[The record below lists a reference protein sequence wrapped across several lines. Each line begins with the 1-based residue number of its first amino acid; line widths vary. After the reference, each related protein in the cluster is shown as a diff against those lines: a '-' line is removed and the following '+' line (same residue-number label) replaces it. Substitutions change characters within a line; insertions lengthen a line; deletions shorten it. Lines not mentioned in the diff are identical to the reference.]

1 MADCGDT
8 IKRPMR
14 TRLHQLLVTCMALWM
29 PFCCCQA
36 RAIADVA
43 MSAAR
48 TPATAASENSAAKQR
63 HCCHNQTSDV
73 LPGTSADAHSSHDP
87 VKTDDGCCIQC
98 KERVLTTVTIDIEHD
113 TIGSIDF
120 VGTAI
125 RAISLTAQAAPR
137 ATPTISHDTGPPRA
151 PSGRQALALHSTL
164 LI

>member
-1 MADCGDT
+1 
-8 IKRPMR
+8 MR

-48 TPATAASENSAAKQR
+48 TPATEASETNAANQH
-63 HCCHNQTSDV
+63 HCCHAQPSDL
-73 LPGTSADAHSSHDP
+73 LPGTSDGAHSSHDP
-87 VKTDDGCCIQC
+87 VTTDDGCCIPC
-98 KERVLTTVTIDIEHD
+98 KERALTAVSIDIEQD
-113 TIGSIDF
+113 TIGEIDF

-125 RAISLTAQAAPR
+125 RAVALDACQITDT
-137 ATPTISHDTGPPRA
+137 TPTARHDTGPPRA

>member
-1 MADCGDT
+1 
-8 IKRPMR
+8 MR

-43 MSAAR
+43 ISAAR
-48 TPATAASENSAAKQR
+48 TSATEASEANAAKQH
-63 HCCHNQTSDV
+63 HCCHAQPNDV
-73 LPGTSADAHSSHDP
+73 PPGASPDAHSSHDP
-87 VKTDDGCCIQC
+87 VTTDDGCCIPC
-98 KERVLTTVTIDIEHD
+98 KERALTTVTIDIEQD
-113 TIGSIDF
+113 TIGAIDF

-125 RAISLTAQAAPR
+125 LAVALNACQITDT
-137 ATPTISHDTGPPRA
+137 TPTVSNDTGPPRA

>member
-1 MADCGDT
+1 
-8 IKRPMR
+8 MR

-43 MSAAR
+43 ISAAR
-48 TPATAASENSAAKQR
+48 TSATEASETNAANQH
-63 HCCHNQTSDV
+63 HCCHAQPSDV
-73 LPGTSADAHSSHDP
+73 RQGASPDAHSSHDP
-87 VKTDDGCCIQC
+87 VTTDDGCCIPC
-98 KERVLTTVTIDIEHD
+98 KERALTTVTIDIEQD
-113 TIGSIDF
+113 TIGAIDF

-125 RAISLTAQAAPR
+125 LAVALNACQITDTTAAV
-137 ATPTISHDTGPPRA
+137 SHDTGPPRA

>member
-1 MADCGDT
+1 
-8 IKRPMR
+8 MR

-36 RAIADVA
+36 RAIAEVA
-43 MSAAR
+43 ISAAR
-48 TPATAASENSAAKQR
+48 TPATAASETSAAKQH
-63 HCCHNQTSDV
+63 HCCHTQSEDV
-73 LPGTSADAHSSHDP
+73 LPDTAAGAHSSHDP

-125 RAISLTAQAAPR
+125 RAISLTAQVAPR